1 MIEKILG
8 VPPHHF
14 GSRTSVTV
22 LAIVSAP
29 SKTNGPA
36 EVAVPVTHPLL
47 KADGSPFRE
56 AGKRGLNKLRQ
67 SAKGCLKVTTASFGP
82 LPCATLWMP
91 AYPAGAA
98 ARKAGFDPL
107 RACHWAAK
115 SASVIGAPSFQAAL
129 GLIS

>member
-22 LAIVSAP
+22 LAMVSAP

-67 SAKGCLKVTTASFGP
+67 SAKGCLKVTTACLGP
-82 LPCATLWMP
+82 WPCARLWRRASP
-91 AYPAGAA
+91 GGAPAG
-98 ARKAGFDPL
+98 KAVFDRL
-107 RACHWAAK
+107 RACHCAAK
-115 SASVIGAPSFQAAL
+115 SASVIGV
-129 GLIS
+129 